1 MKMKISILIWGFL
14 GLVAASNSIKK
25 LEANFGP
32 FLETFWE
39 SYLSYPYEYESRN
52 CAYND
57 LNPEPVDD
65 TAYGYDL
72 TQLPPEVKVVNIAFA
87 AFERIPTCK
96 NYYQC
101 MPYICGLHIFQKS
114 DGSGLEHWNNL
125 KSAIKDVQ
133 ARGVLVK
140 LAVGG
145 DEWGNTYV
153 TTKVI
158 KYQLHYFFCIRYSIL
173 DEA

>member
-1 MKMKISILIWGFL
+1 MKFSILIWGFL
-14 GLVAASNSIKK
+14 GLVAASNSIEK

-158 KYQLHYFFCIRYSIL
+158 KYQLHYFFCILNSIL